1 MLEVN
6 KGGMMITRGRKP
18 FKQIVENP
26 EIVTIRFTADKTVQ
40 DKLESIAMSEH
51 RSITQQATLFLIQC
65 VKNYQ
70 IIGD

>member
-1 MLEVN
+1 
-6 KGGMMITRGRKP
+6 MITRGRKP

-26 EIVTIRFTADKTVQ
+26 EIVTIRFTADKTIQ

>member
-1 MLEVN
+1 
-6 KGGMMITRGRKP
+6 MMTRGRKP
-18 FKQIVENP
+18 FKQTVENP
-26 EIVTIRFTADKTVQ
+26 EVVTIRFTADKTIQ

-65 VKNYQ
+65 IKNYQ

>member
-1 MLEVN
+1 
-6 KGGMMITRGRKP
+6 MMTRGRKP

-65 VKNYQ
+65 IKNYQ